1 MSRDK
6 KKEYIFSQSTLI
18 TEETTVMANSYDEAE
33 GIFLSNGG
41 DTDEVDS
48 SSGDWECIQ
57 NPDESES
64 ANKLRSGRL

>member
-18 TEETTVMANSYDEAE
+18 TEETTVMANSYEEAE
-33 GIFLSNGG
+33 DIFCRGGG

-64 ANKLRSGRL
+64 ASKLRSGRL